1 MPVEILSM
9 DFIASPPHGTDGIV
23 IMCRLSDTSIRAL
36 IDIYAGDDAIS
47 KARRSELI
55 KCISLILCLFV
66 LAQT

>member
-36 IDIYAGDDAIS
+36 LIYMLETMQY
-47 KARRSELI
+47 K
-55 KCISLILCLFV
+55 K
-66 LAQT
+66 LAVAS

>member
-36 IDIYAGDDAIS
+36 INIYAGDDAI
-47 KARRSELI
+47 
-55 KCISLILCLFV
+55 
-66 LAQT
+66 